1 MSIGKVILFAVI
13 FSIIRSL
20 LGCLIDR
27 FFPWGTEDDMQ
38 EPEEEMIFKAY
49 SRALLRD
56 LMAQKGALV
65 NKDYAEAERILDN
78 LIEDTKQGIED

>member
-1 MSIGKVILFAVI
+1 MSVGELILFAVI

-27 FFPWGTEDDMQ
+27 FFPWGTEEDTQ

-56 LMAQKGALV
+56 LMAQKEALV
-65 NKDYAEAERILDN
+65 SKDYAEAEKILDN
-78 LIEDTKQGIED
+78 LIEDTKKGIEN